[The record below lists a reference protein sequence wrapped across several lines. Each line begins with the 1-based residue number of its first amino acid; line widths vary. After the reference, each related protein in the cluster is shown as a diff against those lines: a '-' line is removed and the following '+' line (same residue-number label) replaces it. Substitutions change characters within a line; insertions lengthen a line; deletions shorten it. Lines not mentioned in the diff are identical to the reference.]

1 MHACTGVTL
10 HRVSQTA
17 GNRRHHGFTALLSGW
32 PDDPG
37 SSCAARV
44 DCWNLRNGSPKGFSE
59 MDWVCQGGR
68 FTYLFNLMS
77 RARMAGDRC
86 ALNPGGGEAANALSE
101 SVEGD
106 EFPVASGESEDHWFR
121 FASFGL
127 PLRVGKGE
135 VDGDLVNGGL
145 LQRRQHAPSPRTE
158 LSRPSTLPH

>member
-1 MHACTGVTL
+1 MRGTC
-10 HRVSQTA
+10 R
-17 GNRRHHGFTALLSGW
+17 LLESKKRFAQGI
-32 PDDPG
+32 
-37 SSCAARV
+37 
-44 DCWNLRNGSPKGFSE
+44 LRNGLGVPGWAVHLSL
-59 MDWVCQGGR
+59 Q
-68 FTYLFNLMS
+68 T

-101 SVEGD
+101 SIEGD